1 MFLIDKELKI
11 NLIGGKG
18 YKLVYFK
25 ENSNLLIP
33 KFKCISSEFFE
44 SYQKDK
50 RVIDKIKE
58 ELNYFLDKNKKYAVR
73 SSAIDEDSNDC
84 SFAGIHDTF
93 LNVKANDVLD
103 KIFEVYQSGF
113 SDLAI
118 NYRKNNNL
126 NTTNIK
132 MSVVVQEMVDADFAG
147 VINTINP
154 LTNNPDEIVISVI
167 KGLGEDLVNGNKDGS
182 TYIINGNNVNIN
194 GEDILNKKLI
204 NKLIEFVKVI
214 VDKCDRFQDIEFAIK
229 DNLIYF
235 LQTRDITVYKNINPH
250 DRVLF
255 IDNANIIESYYGNTS
270 ILTYTFAKDV
280 YRDVYT
286 CTLNAGKV
294 RNKIMESLK
303 PSLAEMIYHYNGRI
317 YYNMN
322 SWYHVNSIFPFKKS
336 TSYME
341 NMMGVKSSTKEFKRV
356 KMNIFD
362 MIKLAIL
369 FIYKVIK
376 IDKLSNNF
384 INKFDK
390 VVMPYYGKSINLSN
404 QELKEL
410 FNRIENDITKDF
422 AVPIINDCALMIF
435 YGLLKEK
442 VKKNKKIINKDD
454 FISFCISN
462 NGDVESCGSS
472 TNLENIA
479 NKIKDNS
486 NLFNDFLTLSVDEL
500 YVKYHNKNSYIYD
513 DVVDYIKRFGSRVTD
528 ELKMETVTMIED
540 NKIVYDYLKNIVS
553 TNEVI
558 NQKEHKYDVEKIPK
572 GINRLAKLTKKFIKN
587 RERLRLKRTYIYS
600 VVRNIFLCY
609 GKNLYQEGRIDRVE
623 DIFYLTKDE
632 LFNCDKDLKIIIE
645 TRKQEEFENLQK
657 PYYDRYVFY
666 KNNQILDVKNTANDN
681 MLTGIPSG
689 AGIITSKAT
698 IMNSNQDYLEKG
710 NIIVTK
716 RTDPG
721 WISLFPL
728 ASGLVV
734 EHGSMLSHSF
744 VVAREMNLPAVVG
757 VSRATE
763 LIKNGEV
770 ITVDA
775 VKGIVRNESKEV
787 L

>member
-25 ENSNLLIP
+25 ENSDLLIP
-33 KFKCISSEFFE
+33 KFKCVSSDFFIE
-44 SYQKDK
+44 YQKDK
-50 RVIDKIKE
+50 SVIGILKD
-58 ELNYFLDKNKKYAVR
+58 ELKTFLKSNKKYAVR
-73 SSAIDEDSNDC
+73 SSAIDEDSTNF

-93 LNVKANDVLD
+93 LNVKSDDVID
-103 KIFEVYQSGF
+103 KIFKVYQSAF

-118 NYRKNNNL
+118 NYRKNNHL
-126 NTTNIK
+126 NITDIK
-132 MSVVVQEMVDADFAG
+132 MAVVVQEMIAADFAG

-154 LTNNPDEIVISVI
+154 LTNNPDEIVISVVR
-167 KGLGEDLVNGNKDGS
+167 GLGEDLVNGSKDGT
-182 TYIINGNNVNIN
+182 TYIITGSNISVN
-194 GEDILNKKLI
+194 GEDVLNKKLI
-204 NKLIEFVKVI
+204 DKLIKFTKTI
-214 VDKCDRFQDIEFAIK
+214 IDKCDKFQDIEFAIK
-229 DNLIYF
+229 DNNIYF

-250 DRVLF
+250 QRLLF

-286 CTLNAGKV
+286 CTLKAGKV

-303 PSLAEMIYHYNGRI
+303 PSLSEMIYHYNGRV

-322 SWYHVNSIFPFKKS
+322 SWYHVSSIFPFRKS

-362 MIKLAIL
+362 MVKLALL
-369 FIYKVIK
+369 FINKVIK
-376 IDKLSNNF
+376 IDKLSNDF
-384 INKFDK
+384 IDKFNK
-390 VVMPYYGKSINLSN
+390 VVMPYYGEKINLSN

-410 FNRIENDITKDF
+410 FNKIENDITKDF
-422 AVPIINDCALMIF
+422 AIPIINDCALMIF
-435 YGLLKEK
+435 YGILKEK
-442 VKKNKKIINKDD
+442 VKKNKRIINKDD
-454 FISFCISN
+454 FINYCISN
-462 NGDVESCGSS
+462 NGEVESCGSS
-472 TNLENIA
+472 TELEKIA
-479 NKIKDNS
+479 NEIKKNINILD
-486 NLFNDFLTLSVDEL
+486 DFKSLNVDEL
-500 YVKYHNKNSYIYD
+500 FNKYHHKNSLIYED
-513 DVVDYIKRFGSRVTD
+513 ITKYIKRFGSRVTD

-540 NKIVYDYLKNIVS
+540 NKLIYNYLKNIVIN
-553 TNEVI
+553 NEVK
-558 NQKEHKYDVEKIPK
+558 KEEKISEFEKIP
-572 GINRLAKLTKKFIKN
+572 RSLRRVSRLTKKFIKN

-609 GKNLYQEGRIDRVE
+609 GQNLLASGRIDQIE

-632 LFNCDKDLKIIIE
+632 LFNYEGDLRTIIKE
-645 TRKQEEFENLQK
+645 RKQQELENINK

-666 KNNQILDVKNTANDN
+666 MNNQVLEVKNATNDAC
-681 MLTGIPSG
+681 LSGIPSG
-689 AGIITSKAT
+689 VGVITKEAT
-698 IMNSNQDYLEKG
+698 IMMSNKEYLKKG

-728 ASGLVV
+728 TSGLVV

-757 VSRATE
+757 VAGATE
-763 LIKNGEV
+763 KISNGDL

-775 VKGIVRNESKEV
+775 VKGIVRNESKEI